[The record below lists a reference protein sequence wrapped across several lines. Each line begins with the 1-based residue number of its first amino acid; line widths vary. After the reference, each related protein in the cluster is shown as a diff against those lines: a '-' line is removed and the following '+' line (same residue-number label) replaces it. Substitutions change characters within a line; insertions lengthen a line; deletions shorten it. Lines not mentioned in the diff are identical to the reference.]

1 MGIEEHMIVAQL
13 SVADQM
19 SMGTVSSEVQSE
31 ICFLPSVR
39 QDCLGNLQMYS
50 DAFRPDR
57 ATVRTIPHTPAL
69 EDVCQTMIEEWVGW
83 VSFCLQYSKTE
94 TTGNGNLLLIL
105 HVEVPDD
112 EPWENRKGEVGGDKP
127 CWNKLGLA
135 FVEAIRGNASQHSH
149 PTV

>member
-69 EDVCQTMIEEWVGW
+69 EDVCQTMIEEKVELG
-83 VSFCLQYSKTE
+83 VFLLTILQ
-94 TTGNGNLLLIL
+94 
-105 HVEVPDD
+105 D
-112 EPWENRKGEVGGDKP
+112 
-127 CWNKLGLA
+127 
-135 FVEAIRGNASQHSH
+135 
-149 PTV
+149 